1 MFLAVAALGV
11 HSFIYATNSEW
22 LNVCLL
28 PVLWK
33 QEWAE
38 PKQVPAS
45 KGLHPSIALES
56 VTHAWDLGQPLVGE
70 QTDG

>member
-1 MFLAVAALGV
+1 M
-11 HSFIYATNSEW
+11 TE
-22 LNVCLL
+22 CLL
-28 PVLWK
+28 VAPVLWK

-45 KGLHPSIALES
+45 KGLHPSIELES
-56 VTHAWDLGQPLVGE
+56 VAHAWDLGQPLVGE